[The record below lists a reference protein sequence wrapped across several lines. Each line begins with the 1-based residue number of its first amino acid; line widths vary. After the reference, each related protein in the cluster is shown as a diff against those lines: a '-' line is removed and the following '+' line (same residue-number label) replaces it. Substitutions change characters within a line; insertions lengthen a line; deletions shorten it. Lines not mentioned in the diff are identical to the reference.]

1 MAKKNLLVAVTG
13 IHPQVVTETLYG
25 IIMSKPEEG
34 FAWPDEIKII
44 TTQKGKESVTLGV
57 ITPKDD
63 GITELERLCRDYNK
77 PLPKFTAEDV
87 LVIPDSEGLPV
98 EDARTKED
106 QEALAD
112 FIVST
117 VAEYR
122 NNESYD
128 QIHASIAGGRKTMT
142 FFLGYALSL
151 FANKGDKLSHVLVDG
166 EYEGSHD
173 FYYPT
178 PYTKVIKSKHNTL
191 VDVKQATVMLA
202 DIPFVRQRNTLLK
215 SKSLES
221 LSTRKF
227 KDLVKFQ
234 NAISDIQNITME
246 IDYNKRC
253 VNVLDEEIDF
263 SQNKLELAFI
273 GMLARHTKNNDVSAI
288 YKPKKDDRASDFVH
302 LSELFYQ
309 ELERLAG
316 IEVQSYIDES
326 LKVDTAAYRKTWE
339 SRALY
344 LSAHD
349 LIGNQ
354 GNDDVLDP
362 LLLKIRNCED
372 DKTKVEL
379 RALFDRL
386 FEQKVADGAIGI
398 AGTLLETQGGV
409 TESFFSS
416 RLNAISTL
424 LAKKFTPDIVEV
436 LKPEQVYKWED
447 QNTRKTLVRRNYHS
461 DKTKKQGTPYGFWL
475 ENDNITF
482 V

>member
-44 TTQKGKESVTLGV
+44 TTQKGKESVTLGI

-63 GITELERLCRDYNK
+63 GITELERLCGDYNK
-77 PLPKFTAEDV
+77 PLPKLTTEDV

-98 EDARTKED
+98 EDARTRED

-117 VAEYR
+117 VAEFR

-128 QIHASIAGGRKTMT
+128 QLHASIAGGRKTMT

-151 FANKGDKLSHVLVDG
+151 FANKGDKLSHVLVES
-166 EYEGSHD
+166 EYESSHD

-178 PYTKVIKSKHNTL
+178 PYTKVIKTKHNTL
-191 VDVKQATVMLA
+191 IDAKQATVMLA

-221 LSTRKF
+221 LSTRKY

-246 IDYNKRC
+246 VDYNKRC

-273 GMLARHTKNNDVSAI
+273 GMLARHVKNNDVSAI
-288 YKPKKDDRASDFVH
+288 YAPKKDERASDFVH

-309 ELERLAG
+309 ELERMAG
-316 IEVQSYIDES
+316 IDVQSYIDEK
-326 LKVDTAAYRKTWE
+326 LNVDMAAYRRTWE

-344 LSAHD
+344 LSTQD
-349 LIGNQ
+349 LMKANK
-354 GNDDVLDP
+354 DDALYS
-362 LLLKIRNCED
+362 LLLEIRHCED
-372 DKTKVEL
+372 VNDKADK
-379 RALFDRL
+379 RALFDKL
-386 FEQKVADGAIGI
+386 FEQKVADGGI
-398 AGTLLETQGGV
+398 TIAKTLLETEGGL
-409 TESFFSS
+409 THGFFQD
-416 RLNAISTL
+416 RKTDYKKL
-424 LAKKFTPDIVEV
+424 LLKTFTPDVVEV
-436 LKPEQVYKWED
+436 LTPEQVYKWED
-447 QNTRKTLVRRNYHS
+447 VNTRKTLVRRDYHL

-475 ENDNITF
+475 ESDNITF